1 MQLSQ
6 SIVRRRKEDTGEP
19 LVERTYCPVRVP
31 FGQRQ
36 REPHEKW
43 LKGFERFFCETHPH
57 SPLVEGAWCT
67 RSRPRSAN
75 AAEARVRRR
84 PSRRRPGTRLDRDHR
99 LELDPEDAQAARTLP
114 GTRRGR
120 RRGAGRLVPDR
131 DRPHPRR
138 AGRGSGAC
146 APYTSSRSA
155 TAAPRPRTRANAR
168 PRCTSS
174 WRATPTCSAPDAHA
188 RREGR
193 QLGALMALTGSA
205 PRPSSTRM

>member
-138 AGRGSGAC
+138 AAAGAGRARRTHRRGA
-146 APYTSSRSA
+146 RR
-155 TAAPRPRTRANAR
+155 PRPDQEPAQTRR

-193 QLGALMALTGSA
+193 QLGALMALTGPA

>member
-57 SPLVEGAWCT
+57 SPLVEGGVVHPFAAALGQRC
-67 RSRPRSAN
+67 RSSST
-75 AAEARVRRR
+75 

-138 AGRGSGAC
+138 AAAGAGRARRTHRRGARRPRPDQEPAQTRGRGVRVRGGRRRRAL
-146 APYTSSRSA
+146 
-155 TAAPRPRTRANAR
+155 RPTRT
-168 PRCTSS
+168 
-174 WRATPTCSAPDAHA
+174 
-188 RREGR
+188 
-193 QLGALMALTGSA
+193 LGARDASSA
-205 PRPSSTRM
+205 R